1 MTPPAALLLDLDG
14 TLLDYE
20 HAAHAALCTAVG
32 TAGLTDVS
40 RSSAMS
46 LWRDLRIS
54 TSRSMSAMPWEF
66 HPMRAG
72 TSATP

>member
-14 TLLDYE
+14 TLLDHE
-20 HAAHAALCTAVG
+20 QAAHAALCTAAG

-46 LWRDLRIS
+46 LWGELENLHVQDAI
-54 TSRSMSAMPWEF
+54 
-66 HPMRAG
+66 G
-72 TSATP
+72 